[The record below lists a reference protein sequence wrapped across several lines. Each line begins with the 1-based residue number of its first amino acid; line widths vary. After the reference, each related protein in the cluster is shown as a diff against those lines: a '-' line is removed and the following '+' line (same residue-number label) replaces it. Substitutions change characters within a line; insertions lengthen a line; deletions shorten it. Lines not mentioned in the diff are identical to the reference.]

1 MKVLE
6 KWTVICIWSYIF
18 LVSEKLARNCISSRE
33 SQVITQWIM
42 DQVPLGNKRPRLGMA
57 RLVHCPACRGILE
70 TPLLLS
76 SGHVLL
82 NCIAVEG
89 ISYTLPN
96 IFNCWLGTRIR
107 EGIRDFA
114 VDCSNAGRS
123 AASTHYL
130 YVNGMSPVGEPI
142 KTKEHLQR
150 GKSLDNLT
158 KMWLFTWG
166 QDHID

>member
-1 MKVLE
+1 
-6 KWTVICIWSYIF
+6 
-18 LVSEKLARNCISSRE
+18 
-33 SQVITQWIM
+33 M

-70 TPLLLS
+70 TPLPLS

-82 NCIAVEG
+82 DCIAVEG

-130 YVNGMSPVGEPI
+130 YVNGMSPVGEPVE
-142 KTKEHLQR
+142 TKEHMQR
-150 GKSLDNLT
+150 GKKPRQPHQNVAFHLGSEWHGLEPSKSSLST
-158 KMWLFTWG
+158 IMWATSWSPW
-166 QDHID
+166 

>member
-1 MKVLE
+1 M
-6 KWTVICIWSYIF
+6 
-18 LVSEKLARNCISSRE
+18 
-33 SQVITQWIM
+33 ITQWIM
-42 DQVPLGNKRPRLGMA
+42 DQVHLGNKRPRLGMA

-70 TPLLLS
+70 TPLALT

-89 ISYTLPN
+89 
-96 IFNCWLGTRIR
+96 TRIR

-114 VDCSNAGRS
+114 VECCNAGRS
-123 AASTHYL
+123 EASTHYL

-142 KTKEHLQR
+142 EAKEHLQR

-158 KMWLFTWG
+158 KMWLFSWG
-166 QDHID
+166 QDDTD

>member
-1 MKVLE
+1 M
-6 KWTVICIWSYIF
+6 
-18 LVSEKLARNCISSRE
+18 
-33 SQVITQWIM
+33 
-42 DQVPLGNKRPRLGMA
+42 
-57 RLVHCPACRGILE
+57 
-70 TPLLLS
+70 LLS
-76 SGHVLL
+76 GKLHSRTLALLSQAEMSGTNSKLIP
-82 NCIAVEG
+82 CIAVE
-89 ISYTLPN
+89 
-96 IFNCWLGTRIR
+96 GTRIR

-114 VDCSNAGRS
+114 VDCSHAGRS

-142 KTKEHLQR
+142 ETKEHLQR

>member
-1 MKVLE
+1 MTTCPLNYWEHFHPDRIV
-6 KWTVICIWSYIF
+6 
-18 LVSEKLARNCISSRE
+18 KLPFK
-33 SQVITQWIM
+33 VITQWIM

-70 TPLLLS
+70 TPVALS

-130 YVNGMSPVGEPI
+130 YVNGMSPVGEPVE
-142 KTKEHLQR
+142 TKEHMQR

-166 QDHID
+166 QNDMD